1 MEITSSLL
9 NEKEFKNTKQSIIN
23 ISQIDSQEKF
33 RTSLIEYINDTADN
47 NDDTFFYDMLPVT
60 RFLKP
65 TDRAVAYTT
74 PDGKIF
80 LNAPSQE
87 IGASK
92 KVWDFIYCHECLH
105 QLWDT
110 FGVADKIKKTEGS
123 YDHYI
128 LNIASDCVIN
138 DYLSFYRKKTA
149 PDQGITPEYLQD
161 NYGVDYDR
169 TEDTQYTLYLKLMK
183 VKDKLKQ
190 DQQIQQT
197 LDDFGD
203 NQQGGDPGGQQGG
216 GQQGGDP
223 GNKQGGGQGGDQQNS
238 DIDNMSG
245 QEAAD
250 AAQDAADKAQQAA
263 NNASKNGGDPEKA
276 QKAAD
281 KAQDAADAAQDA
293 ADAGDDKTAR
303 EKAKEAR
310 NAAQEAENASKGN
323 NQGKDGRDGTIDPA
337 GPTDPKNKQGKDG
350 QDGKDGTK
358 DPGNKQGKDG
368 KNSNNSSGSGQGKED
383 IDTGDQTYDSSVR
396 DFVDSIVDKY
406 KNSITGILGKFTE
419 QCRQSVACN
428 KQGIKVQAQRAGTG
442 WDKKLKS
449 KITAY
454 VKEKIFNKQ
463 RMFKK
468 SFSRP
473 NRRQGIVKFDG
484 SPLNPG
490 KKKVEQL
497 LLVDLAFYIDKSG
510 SMGNNIENVFD
521 AYENIAMAVTKL
533 CKGNAVVKDINYRTF
548 IFDTQIKEIKFGQ
561 RSHSGGNTC
570 DFEDL
575 LNYISKNTKDIL
587 INCIITDADFG
598 VNASEAR
605 KFFDES
611 QGLVIVVTNNP
622 NQTLKNLSNE
632 TKLKTKFIYIE
643 ANSDFSL
650 S

>member
-1 MEITSSLL
+1 
-9 NEKEFKNTKQSIIN
+9 
-23 ISQIDSQEKF
+23 
-33 RTSLIEYINDTADN
+33 
-47 NDDTFFYDMLPVT
+47 
-60 RFLKP
+60 
-65 TDRAVAYTT
+65 VA
-74 PDGKIF
+74 F
-80 LNAPSQE
+80 
-87 IGASK
+87 
-92 KVWDFIYCHECLH
+92 
-105 QLWDT
+105 
-110 FGVADKIKKTEGS
+110 
-123 YDHYI
+123 
-128 LNIASDCVIN
+128 
-138 DYLSFYRKKTA
+138 
-149 PDQGITPEYLQD
+149 
-161 NYGVDYDR
+161 
-169 TEDTQYTLYLKLMK
+169 TLYLKLMK

-216 GQQGGDP
+216 GQQGGGQQGGDP
-223 GNKQGGGQGGDQQNS
+223 SNQQGGGQGGGQQNS

-263 NNASKNGGDPEKA
+263 NNASKNGGDPDKA

-281 KAQDAADAAQDA
+281 KAQEAADATQDA
-293 ADAGDDKTAR
+293 ADDGDDKTAR

-310 NAAQEAENASKGN
+310 NAAQEAENSSKGN
-323 NQGKDGRDGTIDPA
+323 NQGKDGKDGTKDP
-337 GPTDPKNKQGKDG
+337 GNKQGK
-350 QDGKDGTK
+350 DGKDGTK

-368 KNSNNSSGSGQGKED
+368 KNSNNSSGSGQGKGD
-383 IDTGDQTYDSSVR
+383 IDTGDQIYDSDVR

-454 VKEKIFNKQ
+454 VKEKIFSKQ

-473 NRRQGIVKFDG
+473 NRRQGVITFPVADG
-484 SPLNPG
+484 SPINPG
-490 KKKVEQL
+490 KRKIKEL
-497 LLVDLAFYIDKSG
+497 LMVDLAFYIDKSG
-510 SMGNNIENVFD
+510 SMGHNIENVFD

-561 RSHSGGNTC
+561 RSPSGGNTC

-611 QGLVIVVTNNP
+611 QGLVVVVTNNP
-622 NQTLKNLSNE
+622 NQTLKNLANE
-632 TKLKTKFIYIE
+632 TKLKTKYIYIE

>member
-23 ISQIDSQEKF
+23 ISQIDNQEKF

-65 TDRAVAYTT
+65 TDQSVAYTT

-80 LNAPSQE
+80 LNAPSNE
-87 IGASK
+87 IGNSK

-161 NYGVDYDR
+161 KYGVDYDR

-190 DQQIQQT
+190 DQQIQQIFV
-197 LDDFGD
+197 DFGD
-203 NQQGGDPGGQQGG
+203 DQQQGGDPGNQQGGGQQGG
-216 GQQGGDP
+216 GQQ
-223 GNKQGGGQGGDQQNS
+223 NN

-276 QKAAD
+276 QQAAD
-281 KAQDAADAAQDA
+281 KAQQAADDAQAA
-293 ADAGDDKTAR
+293 ADSGDDKTAR

-310 NAAQEAENASKGN
+310 NAAQDAENAAKGN
-323 NQGKDGRDGTIDPA
+323 NQGKDNRDDGTIDPG
-337 GPTDPKNKQGKDG
+337 GPSKKPGNNQGKNG
-350 QDGKDGTK
+350 KDGKDGTK
-358 DPGNKQGKDG
+358 DPGNKQNKDG
-368 KNSNNSSGSGQGKED
+368 QNSNSNSGSGQGKED

-396 DFVDSIVDKY
+396 DFVNDIVDKY
-406 KNSITGILGKFTE
+406 KNSISGVLGKFTE

-428 KQGIKVQAQRAGTG
+428 KKGIKVQAQRAGTG

-548 IFDTQIKEIKFGQ
+548 IFDTQIKEIKFGT

-570 DFEDL
+570 KFEDL
-575 LNYISKNTKDIL
+575 LTYISKHTKDIL
-587 INCIITDADFG
+587 VNCIITDADFG
-598 VNASEAR
+598 VNASESR
-605 KFFDES
+605 KFFEELE
-611 QGLVIVVTNNP
+611 GLVIVVTNNP

-632 TKLKTKFIYIE
+632 AKLKTKFIYIE

>member
-161 NYGVDYDR
+161 QYGVDYDR

-203 NQQGGDPGGQQGG
+203 NQQGGDPGGPQGG

-223 GNKQGGGQGGDQQNS
+223 SNQQGGGGQGGDQQNS

-310 NAAQEAENASKGN
+310 NAAQEAENSSKGN
-323 NQGKDGRDGTIDPA
+323 NQGKDGKDGTIDPG
-337 GPTDPKNKQGKDG
+337 GPSDPKNKQGKDG
-350 QDGKDGTK
+350 KK
-358 DPGNKQGKDG
+358 
-368 KNSNNSSGSGQGKED
+368 SNNSSGSGQGKGD

-449 KITAY
+449 KIIAY

-463 RMFKK
+463 RMLKK

-510 SMGNNIENVFD
+510 SMGYNIENVFD

-561 RSHSGGNTC
+561 RSPSGGNTC
-570 DFEDL
+570 NFEDL

-605 KFFDES
+605 KFFEES